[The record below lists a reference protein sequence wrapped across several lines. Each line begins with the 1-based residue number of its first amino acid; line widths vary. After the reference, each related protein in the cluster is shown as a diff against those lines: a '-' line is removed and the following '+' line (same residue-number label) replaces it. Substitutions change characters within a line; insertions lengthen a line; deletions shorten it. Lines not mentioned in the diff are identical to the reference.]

1 MDPATRLVR
10 TLPGNYKKLSEAAEI
25 LGVSGDTLRALIQE
39 AVNEGDPAGA
49 PSKFAMM
56 GRTRLYL
63 YTDEDIERIR
73 GVLESRREVRTFDLT
88 SSGTGRPPLYTK
100 EERATRTRL
109 NARAWYY
116 RNRIKKLEE
125 AGAARKEITAAKR
138 RLREV
143 EDELRRTAKA

>member
-25 LGVSGDTLRALIQE
+25 LGVSDDTLRTLLQE
-39 AVNEGDPAGA
+39 AVSKGDASGA

-56 GRTRLYL
+56 GRTRIYL

-73 GVLESRREVRTFDLT
+73 GILAERREVRSFDLT
-88 SSGTGRPPLYTK
+88 AVTGRPPLYTK
-100 EERATRTRL
+100 EERAHRTRL

-116 RNRIKKLEE
+116 RNRIKKLTET
-125 AGAARKEITAAKR
+125 GAPRKEVTAAKK
-138 RLREV
+138 RLREI
-143 EDELRRTAKA
+143 EDELVETAK